1 MQIEIACIGE
11 REDIIL
17 FQGIGIT
24 TFVLKDRVDVNQ
36 KIDELATSGTKII
49 LVSDIFNEAIAET
62 LERYE
67 TKPYPIILSLPLSG
81 VQSEK
86 GLEKIR
92 KDVERAIGINI
103 F

>member
-1 MQIEIACIGE
+1 MKIEIACIGE
-11 REDIIL
+11 REEIIL

-49 LVSDIFNEAIAET
+49 LVSDIFNEAITET

-67 TKPYPIILSLPLSG
+67 TKPYPIIS
-81 VQSEK
+81 
-86 GLEKIR
+86 
-92 KDVERAIGINI
+92 